1 MQCGYDKE
9 LLTRFLHGELSDE
22 ERASVEEHLSECA
35 ECRREWESYRRMWGV
50 MDSMGVP
57 EPAADTPMRFQA
69 MLDSYRHS
77 LGSSSDDAGR
87 WAGEGAR
94 GSGGWAGEE
103 GTRGSER
110 WAGEPGVRGSERWAG
125 EPRGGIWARVR
136 EIFRVH
142 PGFAM
147 GYSLLL
153 VVVGLGV
160 GYWVHRPGVQPGLD
174 GNADG
179 AGNKKELAELTAQVG
194 EMREMMMKSLLQN
207 PSASERMRG
216 VSYTSEIHTVSPTVI
231 EALLSTLNND
241 PNANVRLMTL
251 EALTHYANNPLVRE
265 GLVQSITQQES
276 PLVQAALAD
285 VMLRLQ
291 EKKAIRPFKKLLQQ
305 KDLNGM
311 VRSRIEET
319 IFRLS

>member
-22 ERASVEEHLSECA
+22 ERASVEDHLSECA
-35 ECRREWESYRRMWGV
+35 ECRREWESYRHMWGV

-57 EPAADTPMRFQA
+57 EPAADTEMRFEA
-69 MLDSYRHS
+69 MLDSYKRS
-77 LGSSSDDAGR
+77 LGSSPSGNAGR
-87 WAGEGAR
+87 WSGEQGVR
-94 GSGGWAGEE
+94 GSGGWAGEH
-103 GTRGSER
+103 
-110 WAGEPGVRGSERWAG
+110 
-125 EPRGGIWARVR
+125 RGGVWARVL

-142 PGFAM
+142 PGFAV
-147 GYSLLL
+147 GYSVLL
-153 VVVGLGV
+153 VVAGLGF
-160 GYWVHRPGVQPGLD
+160 GYLLHRPGVQPGLD
-174 GNADG
+174 GNIDAA
-179 AGNKKELAELTAQVG
+179 AGKKDLVELTRQIG

-216 VSYTSEIHTVSPTVI
+216 VSYTSEIHTVSKDVTD
-231 EALLSTLNND
+231 ALLSTLNND
-241 PNANVRLMTL
+241 PNMNVRLMTL
-251 EALTHYANNPLVRE
+251 EALTHYANDPHVRE
-265 GLVQSITQQES
+265 GLVQSITEQAS

-291 EKKAIRPFKKLLQQ
+291 EKRAIRPFKKLLQQ

-311 VRSRIEET
+311 VRTRIEET